1 MEQHVKVLGV
11 LYIVLGTL
19 GIVAALVCLLIFGG
33 VAGII
38 GVAAQEE
45 PDARIAVPIVGAI
58 GVGLFLFLIAVSLPG
73 IIAGVGLLRFRP
85 WARIVTIVLSAL
97 NLMNFPLGTLVGA
110 YGLWVMLSRETEPLF
125 RRSSPSGIDSGQG
138 KPTSFP
144 R

>member
-1 MEQHVKVLGV
+1 VF
-11 LYIVLGTL
+11 
-19 GIVAALVCLLIFGG
+19 A
-33 VAGII
+33 
-38 GVAAQEE
+38 
-45 PDARIAVPIVGAI
+45 IA
-58 GVGLFLFLIAVSLPG
+58 VGLFLFLLAVTLTG

-85 WARIVTIVLSAL
+85 WARILTIVLSAL

>member
-11 LYIVLGTL
+11 LYIVLGAL

-33 VAGII
+33 VAGIVA
-38 GVAAQEE
+38 VAAQEE

-58 GVGLFLFLIAVSLPG
+58 GVGLFLFLLAVSLPG

-110 YGLWVMLSRETEPLF
+110 YGLWVMLSAETEPLF
-125 RRSSPSGIDSGQG
+125 RRPAP
-138 KPTSFP
+138 PTSLKEEP
-144 R
+144 